1 MKTLA
6 TIKSISIA
14 LLVFTAGLT
23 ACGSG
28 TAKNPQLSGTV
39 SKHTKTWLFLEQI
52 QGNDIAAIDS
62 VQTDEKG
69 NFSFKAQVKV
79 KDFYRLKV
87 SANNT
92 VFLVLDPK
100 ESIKYINDGVL
111 LQQEYKIE
119 GSDES
124 KLTLEIKAIRVG
136 INNHRDSL
144 MKAINNA
151 PPVERA
157 QLQISMEQSFNE
169 FVGKQLDKAR
179 QIIQNNPDKIATI
192 TAAELLDPDQ
202 DFASYEKLANSL
214 KTNYPESGFA
224 KSFINRVEQMKA
236 TAVGALAPEIN
247 LPTPDGKNIPLS
259 SLRGKVVLIDFWASW
274 CGPCRAE
281 NPNVVKL
288 YQAKKD
294 QGFDIYSVSLDKDK
308 NAWIKAIEKD
318 GLVWSSHVSDLGY
331 WNSSVVKQY
340 GFQGIPFT
348 VLVDREGKIVAK
360 GLRGQQLED
369 AVTEFLKK

>member
-1 MKTLA
+1 MKTLQSIK
-6 TIKSISIA
+6 TIS
-14 LLVFTAGLT
+14 LLMFVFVAGLT
-23 ACGSG
+23 ACGSD

-39 SKHTKTWLFLEQI
+39 SKHVKIWLYLEQI
-52 QGNDIAAIDS
+52 KGNDIATIDS
-62 VQTDEKG
+62 TQTDEKG
-69 NFSFKAQVKV
+69 NFTFDKKVKV

-87 SANNT
+87 SANNI
-92 VFLVLDPK
+92 VFLVLDPN
-100 ESIKYINDGVL
+100 ESLKYVNEGVL
-111 LQQEYKIE
+111 LQQEYTLDGSTE
-119 GSDES
+119 G
-124 KLTLEIKAIRVG
+124 KLTLEIKSIRLG

-144 MKAINNA
+144 MRAINIA
-151 PPVERA
+151 PAEERGK
-157 QLQISMEQSFNE
+157 LQISMEQGFNE
-169 FVGKQLDKAR
+169 FVAAQLEKAR
-179 QIIQNNPDKIATI
+179 KIIRENPDKISTI

-202 DFASYEKLANSL
+202 DFPSYESLANSL
-214 KTNYPESGFA
+214 KKNYPESGFA
-224 KSFINRVEQMKA
+224 QGFINRVEQMKA

-247 LPTPDGKNIPLS
+247 LPTPDGENIPLS

-294 QGFDIYSVSLDKDK
+294 QGFDVYSVSLDKDK

-318 GLVWSSHVSDLGY
+318 GLVWPSHVSDLGY

-348 VLVDREGKIVAK
+348 VLIDREGKIIGK
-360 GLRGQQLED
+360 GLRGPLLEE
-369 AVTEFLKK
+369 AVIKILN

>member
-1 MKTLA
+1 MKTLQS
-6 TIKSISIA
+6 IKIIS
-14 LLVFTAGLT
+14 LLMFVFVAGLT
-23 ACGSG
+23 ACGSD

-39 SKHTKTWLFLEQI
+39 SKHVKTWLYLEQI
-52 QGNDIAAIDS
+52 KGNDIATIDS
-62 VQTDEKG
+62 TQTDDKG
-69 NFSFKAQVKV
+69 NFTFDKKVKS

-92 VFLVLDPK
+92 VFLVVDPN
-100 ESIKYINDGVL
+100 ESLKYVNDGVL
-111 LQQEYKIE
+111 LQQEYTLDGSTE
-119 GSDES
+119 G
-124 KLTLEIKAIRVG
+124 KLTLEIKSIRLG

-144 MKAINNA
+144 MRAINNA
-151 PPVERA
+151 PAEERGK
-157 QLQISMEQSFNE
+157 LQISMEQGFNE
-169 FVGKQLDKAR
+169 FVAAQLEKAR
-179 QIIQNNPDKIATI
+179 KIIRENPDKIATI

-202 DFASYEKLANSL
+202 DFPSYESLANSL
-214 KTNYPESGFA
+214 KKNYPESGFA
-224 KSFINRVEQMKA
+224 QSFINRVEQMKA

-294 QGFDIYSVSLDKDK
+294 QGFDVYSVSLDKDK

-318 GLVWSSHVSDLGY
+318 GLVWPSHVSDLGY

-348 VLVDREGKIVAK
+348 VLIDREGKIVGK
-360 GLRGQQLED
+360 GLRGPLLEE
-369 AVTEFLKK
+369 AVTKILN

>member
-23 ACGSG
+23 ACGSD

-52 QGNDIAAIDS
+52 QGNDIASIDS

-111 LQQEYKIE
+111 LQQEYKLE

-124 KLTLEIKAIRVG
+124 KLTLEIKAIRLG

-151 PPVERA
+151 APAERA
-157 QLQISMEQSFNE
+157 QLQISMEKGFNE
-169 FVGKQLDKAR
+169 FVGMQLEKAR

-214 KTNYPESGFA
+214 QKNYPESGFA

-318 GLVWSSHVSDLGY
+318 GLTWPSHVSDLGY

-360 GLRGQQLED
+360 GLRGQQLEE

>member
-1 MKTLA
+1 MKTLS
-6 TIKSISIA
+6 TLKSISIA

-23 ACGSG
+23 ACGSD

-39 SKHTKTWLFLEQI
+39 SKHTKTWLYLEQI
-52 QGNDIAAIDS
+52 QGNDIATIDS
-62 VQTDEKG
+62 AQTDEKG
-69 NFSFKAQVKV
+69 NFSFNSKVKV

-92 VFLVLDPK
+92 VFLVLDPS
-100 ESIKYINDGVL
+100 ESVKYINDGIL
-111 LQQEYKIE
+111 LQQEYKLE
-119 GSDES
+119 GSTEG
-124 KLTLEIKAIRVG
+124 KLTLEIKAIRLG

-144 MKAINNA
+144 MKVINNA
-151 PPVERA
+151 PAAERG
-157 QLQISMEQSFNE
+157 QLQLSMEQGFNE
-169 FVGKQLDKAR
+169 FVGKQLEKAR
-179 QIIQNNPDKIATI
+179 QIIQNNPDKISTI

-214 KTNYPESGFA
+214 KKNYPESGFA
-224 KSFINRVEQMKA
+224 QSFINRVEQMKA
-236 TAVGALAPEIN
+236 TAIGAIAPEIN

-308 NAWIKAIEKD
+308 NAWMKAIEKD
-318 GLVWSSHVSDLGY
+318 GLTWSSHVSDLGY

-360 GLRGQQLED
+360 GLRGPQLEE
-369 AVTEFLKK
+369 AVTEYLKK